1 MLKSENRMEEITKIL
16 EPFFIPREVPATII
30 KTLMEMIYR
39 VEVTGSEHVP
49 RKGGAVLIC
58 NHTDSLDIPVI
69 GLYMPRK
76 VVFLGKNE
84 VFNPQ
89 EALIKI
95 LNADNSIL
103 KQPGLNV
110 LKSALE
116 SYLNTIGDIY
126 SHQIQKW
133 GGMPIIR
140 NFHGEDA
147 KSAVAYYEELENYM
161 VSILRSGEIVSIFPE
176 GTRTLSG
183 VMGPFKALAAKIAIR
198 ANVPIIPT
206 GISGAWNMS
215 TPKAILSGQTRNTV
229 IRYNIGIP
237 VLPEEFPKEPEKKA
251 AKILTEELEKRVYF
265 LTTHPERRGKPR
277 RFATKL

>member
-1 MLKSENRMEEITKIL
+1 MEEITKFL

-30 KTLMEMIYR
+30 KSVMEMIYK

-49 RKGGAVLIC
+49 EKGGAVLIC

-76 VVFLGKNE
+76 VVFLGKHE
-84 VFNPQ
+84 VFSPQ
-89 EALIKI
+89 EALIKL
-95 LNADNSIL
+95 LNAENS
-103 KQPGLNV
+103 PLNNPAFGV
-110 LKSALE
+110 VKSGIE
-116 SYLNTIGDIY
+116 TYLNTLGDIY

-133 GGMPIIR
+133 GAMPVIR

-161 VSILRSGEIVSIFPE
+161 VSIIKSGEIVSIFPE

-198 ANVPIIPT
+198 ANVPIIPS

-215 TPKAILSGQTRNTV
+215 TPKAILSGQTRNTY
-229 IRYNIGIP
+229 IKYNIGVPI
-237 VLPEEFPKEPEKKA
+237 LPEAFPKEAEKKA
-251 AKILTEELEKRVYF
+251 AKMLTEELEKRVYF
-265 LTTHPERRGKPR
+265 LTTHPERRGQPR

>member
-147 KSAVAYYEELENYM
+147 KSAVAYYEDLENYM
-161 VSILRSGEIVSIFPE
+161 VSILKSGEIVSIFPE
-176 GTRTLSG
+176 GTRTL
-183 VMGPFKALAAKIAIR
+183 MGPFKALAAKIAIR

>member
-1 MLKSENRMEEITKIL
+1 MEEITKFL
-16 EPFFIPREVPATII
+16 EPFFIPREVPATIVKAI
-30 KTLMEMIYR
+30 MEMIYK

-49 RKGGAVLIC
+49 IKGGAVLIC

-69 GLYMPRK
+69 GLYIPRK

-89 EALIKI
+89 EAIIKMM
-95 LNADNSIL
+95 NAKNSPL
-103 KQPGLNV
+103 SNPSFGFFREGLE
-110 LKSALE
+110 K
-116 SYLNTIGDIY
+116 YLNTIGDIY

-161 VSILRSGEIVSIFPE
+161 VSILKSGEIVSIFPE

-183 VMGPFKALAAKIAIR
+183 VMGPFKAMAAKIAIR
-198 ANVPIIPT
+198 ANVPIIPS

-215 TPKAILSGQTRNTV
+215 TPQAILSGQTRNT
-229 IRYNIGIP
+229 IIKYNIGVPI
-237 VLPEEFPKEPEKKA
+237 LPEEFPKEPEKKA

>member
-1 MLKSENRMEEITKIL
+1 MEEITKFL
-16 EPFFIPREVPATII
+16 EPFFIPRDLFVNTA
-30 KTLMEMIYR
+30 KTLMELVYT
-39 VEVTGSEHVP
+39 VEITGNEHVP
-49 RKGGAVLIC
+49 KTGGAVLIC

-69 GLYMPRK
+69 GFYMPRK
-76 VVFLGKNE
+76 IVMLGKNE
-84 VFNPQ
+84 VFSPQ
-89 EALIKI
+89 EALIKMM
-95 LNADNSIL
+95 NAKDSPFNAPGINLL
-103 KQPGLNV
+103 KTGIEN
-110 LKSALE
+110 
-116 SYLNTIGDIY
+116 YLNILGDIY

-140 NFHGEDA
+140 NYHGEDA

-161 VSILRSGEIVSIFPE
+161 VSLLKAGEIVSIFPE

-198 ANVPIIPT
+198 ANVPIIPS

-215 TPKAILSGQTRNTV
+215 TPKAIVSGEARNTI
-229 IRYNIGIP
+229 IRYNIGVPI
-237 VLPEEFPKEPEKKA
+237 LPEAFPKEAEKKA

-265 LTTHPERRGKPR
+265 LTTHPERRGQPR

>member
-1 MLKSENRMEEITKIL
+1 MEDITKFL
-16 EPFFIPREVPATII
+16 EPFFIPREVFVTTA
-30 KTLMEMIYR
+30 KALMELVYK

-49 RKGGAVLIC
+49 KSGGAVLIC

-69 GLYMPRK
+69 GFYMPRK
-76 VVFLGKNE
+76 IVMLGKNE
-84 VFNPQ
+84 IFNPQ
-89 EALIKI
+89 EALIKLMNAKDSP
-95 LNADNSIL
+95 LNA
-103 KQPGLNV
+103 PGISFI
-110 LKSALE
+110 KSGIE

-140 NFHGEDA
+140 NYHGEDA

-161 VSILRSGEIVSIFPE
+161 VSILKSGEIVSIFPE

-183 VMGPFKALAAKIAIR
+183 VMGPFKAMAAKIAIR
-198 ANVPIIPT
+198 ANVPIIPS

-215 TPKAILSGQTRNTV
+215 TPKAILSGQTKNTT
-229 IRYNIGIP
+229 IHYNIGVP
-237 VLPEEFPKEPEKKA
+237 VLPEAFPKEPEKKA

-265 LTTHPERRGKPR
+265 LTTHPERRGTPR

>member
-1 MLKSENRMEEITKIL
+1 MEEITKIL
-16 EPFFIPREVPATII
+16 EPFFIPREIPATIV
-30 KTLMEMIYR
+30 KTFMEIIYR

-49 RKGGAVLIC
+49 KTGGAVLMC

-89 EALIKI
+89 EVLIKMMNAENSP
-95 LNADNSIL
+95 LNNPAFGFVKS
-103 KQPGLNV
+103 GLEN
-110 LKSALE
+110 
-116 SYLNTIGDIY
+116 YLNTLGDIY

-161 VSILRSGEIVSIFPE
+161 VSILKSGEIVSIFPE

-183 VMGPFKALAAKIAIR
+183 VMGPFKAMAAKIAIR
-198 ANVPIIPT
+198 ANVPIIPS

-215 TPKAILSGQTRNTV
+215 TPKAILSGKTKNSV
-229 IRYNIGIP
+229 IRYNIGVP

-251 AKILTEELEKRVYF
+251 AKVLTEELEKRVYF

>member
-1 MLKSENRMEEITKIL
+1 MEEITKFL

-30 KTLMEMIYR
+30 KTVMEMIYR
-39 VEVTGSEHVP
+39 VEITGTEHVP
-49 RKGGAVLIC
+49 NKGGAVLIC

-89 EALIKI
+89 EALIKMI
-95 LNADNSIL
+95 NAENSPLNNPAF
-103 KQPGLNV
+103 GF
-110 LKSALE
+110 LKSGLE
-116 SYLNTIGDIY
+116 SYLNTLGDIY

-133 GGMPIIR
+133 GGMPVIR
-140 NFHGEDA
+140 NYHGEDA

-161 VSILRSGEIVSIFPE
+161 VSILKSGEIVSIFPE

-198 ANVPIIPT
+198 ANVPIIPS

-215 TPKAILSGQTRNTV
+215 TPKAILSGQTKHTT
-229 IRYNIGIP
+229 IRYNIGVP
-237 VLPEEFPKEPEKKA
+237 VLPEEFPKEAEKKA
-251 AKILTEELEKRVYF
+251 AKMLTETLEKRVYF
-265 LTTHPERRGKPR
+265 LTTHPERRGQPR

>member
-103 KQPGLNV
+103 KQPGLN
-110 LKSALE
+110 
-116 SYLNTIGDIY
+116 
-126 SHQIQKW
+126 QIQKW

-147 KSAVAYYEELENYM
+147 KSAVAYYEDLENYM
-161 VSILRSGEIVSIFPE
+161 VSILKSGEIVSIFPE

>member
-1 MLKSENRMEEITKIL
+1 MEEITKFL

-30 KTLMEMIYR
+30 KTVMEMIYR
-39 VEVTGSEHVP
+39 VEITGTEHVP
-49 RKGGAVLIC
+49 KKGGAVLIC

-89 EALIKI
+89 EALIKMI
-95 LNADNSIL
+95 NAENSPLNNPAF
-103 KQPGLNV
+103 GF
-110 LKSALE
+110 LKSGLE
-116 SYLNTIGDIY
+116 SYLNTLGDIY

-133 GGMPIIR
+133 GGMPVIR
-140 NFHGEDA
+140 NYHGEDA

-161 VSILRSGEIVSIFPE
+161 VSILKSGEIVSIFPE

-198 ANVPIIPT
+198 ANVPIIPS

-215 TPKAILSGQTRNTV
+215 TPKAILSGQTKHTT
-229 IRYNIGIP
+229 IRYNIGVP
-237 VLPEEFPKEPEKKA
+237 VLPEEFPKEAEKKA
-251 AKILTEELEKRVYF
+251 TKIRAKSC
-265 LTTHPERRGKPR
+265 
-277 RFATKL
+277 